1 MYRVIAIYPNLKWH
15 RVTEHDNTPELY
27 EYISGLRMTRTPY
40 AAYEGDEVI
49 EISCGDMEKEELA
62 EYILKNC

>member
-1 MYRVIAIYPNLKWH
+1 M
-15 RVTEHDNTPELY
+15 TEHDNTPELY